1 MSYRQSILLSFV
13 SFWLIGINAFA
24 QDPVKLSPQYYKVLI
39 DNDELR
45 LVEFHLTPGEKEPMH
60 SHARGF
66 VYALEDAKLRIT
78 FPDGK
83 TEEIS
88 VKAGESR
95 WRDKITHAV
104 ENIGTTQART
114 LAVELKK

>member
-1 MSYRQSILLSFV
+1 MNYCRSILLSFV
-13 SFWLIGINAFA
+13 SFSLYCISAFA
-24 QDPVKLSPQYYKVLI
+24 QDPVTLSPQYYKVLI
-39 DNDELR
+39 DNDEVR
-45 LVEFHLTPGEKEPMH
+45 LVEFHLTPGAKEPTH

-78 FPDGK
+78 FPDGRS
-83 TEEIS
+83 EDIS